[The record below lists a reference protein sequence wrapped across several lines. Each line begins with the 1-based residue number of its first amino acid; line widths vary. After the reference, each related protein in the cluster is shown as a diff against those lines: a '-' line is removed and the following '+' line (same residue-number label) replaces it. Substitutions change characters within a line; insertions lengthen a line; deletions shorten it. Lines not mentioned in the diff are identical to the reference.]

1 MLPVQEGLAL
11 DMEEEQT
18 CRGARVDDLRQGG
31 GIIYEGKKLN
41 YLFMEDGEKEIMEKY
56 RKRERNMPKR

>member
-41 YLFMEDGEKEIMEKY
+41 YLFMEDGEKEIMEK
-56 RKRERNMPKR
+56 